1 MVERSV
7 QAIFTDLELYLWR
20 FRYLPSEEWRPEIM
34 LRGSPKALTV
44 MRDAIRLMQEEF
56 KVHGKSTRKFLCN
69 PPEDVDV
76 HRYAKLRDAEIE
88 WLIWLVLR
96 MQKDSPILAE
106 NEINNKAVT
115 ITLDEKKVEQLLE
128 IIENE
133 LDPSKK
139 FPSGHQA
146 PGNLFFAPDW
156 LGVE

>member
-1 MVERSV
+1 M
-7 QAIFTDLELYLWR
+7 FTDLELYLWR

-34 LRGSPKALTV
+34 LRGSPKALIV

-96 MQKDSPILAE
+96 LQKEPPLFAE
-106 NEINNKAVT
+106 YEINNKAVT
-115 ITLDEKKVEQLLE
+115 ITLNEKTVAQLLK

-133 LDPSKK
+133 LDPGKE
-139 FPSGHQA
+139 FPNGQHA
-146 PGNLFFAPDW
+146 PGGLLFAPDW